1 MAGARAAYR
10 RDGGVRLEAP
20 VPSDVL
26 AAIQAP
32 FLETPAHLFDA
43 PVLQPLGQL
52 LDLAGETLRER
63 LFVVQGDGPE
73 ACLRTDF
80 TLPALRAHLESGRPE
95 GRYFYSGHAFRVA
108 PRGTRRSEE
117 FPQIGVEVFEANDD
131 ALADAEMAAL
141 AWRSA
146 IAGGRSDLTLL
157 LGDVG
162 LFGVFVDALKVAPP
176 LALRLKRAFST
187 PRRLRAELGAAV
199 TGGGETL
206 AVGGRLAGLLAGL
219 SEAEAA
225 GVLEEIWALAGIDPV
240 GGRSAAEIV
249 HRLAERAALATA
261 TRLTLGQADL
271 VRRFLAIAGGPVESL
286 AAVTRLVG
294 TVSPGLEAARA
305 AWDRRVAAL
314 IDAGVPSGSLRFSA
328 AFGRAFGYYDGVLF
342 EVRSEAL
349 GEDRPVAAGGRYDS
363 LPARLGASLPTGA
376 VGCMV
381 RPGRAW
387 AGAGE

>member
-1 MAGARAAYR
+1 M
-10 RDGGVRLEAP
+10 RLEAP

-43 PVLQPLGQL
+43 PVLQPMGQL

-80 TLPALRAHLESGRPE
+80 TLLALRAHLESGRPE

-162 LFGVFVDALKVAPP
+162 LFGVFVDALEVAPP

-187 PRRLRAELGAAV
+187 PRRLRAELSGA
-199 TGGGETL
+199 GETSR
-206 AVGGRLAGLLAGL
+206 VGGRLASLLADL
-219 SEAEAA
+219 SETEAA
-225 GVLEEIWALAGIDPV
+225 GVLEEIWAMAGIDPV

-249 HRLAERAALATA
+249 HRLAERAALAAA
-261 TRLTLGQADL
+261 TRLTPEQADL
-271 VRRFLAIAGGPVESL
+271 VRRFLAIAGDPAESL

-294 TVSPGLEAARA
+294 TASPGLAAARA

-314 IDAGVPSGSLRFSA
+314 IEAGVSSGSLRFSA

-342 EVRSEAL
+342 EVRSAAL

-387 AGAGE
+387 VGASE